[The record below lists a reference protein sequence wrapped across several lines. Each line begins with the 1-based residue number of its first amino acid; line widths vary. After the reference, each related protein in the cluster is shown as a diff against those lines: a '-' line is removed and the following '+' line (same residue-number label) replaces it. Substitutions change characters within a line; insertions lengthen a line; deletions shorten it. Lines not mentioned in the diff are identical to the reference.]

1 MSEQPRGASRR
12 AEYAELTRRAI
23 IDAARELFARRGY
36 ARTKVDDIAARA
48 RVSPATV
55 YAVAGGKQGL
65 LHTLVD
71 EWTQAPIV
79 AEFKAAIKV
88 AETAE
93 QVLDLTVSTVLRMRG
108 EWGDVVRIVLA
119 TAPLEDTAAE
129 NLRVATERYRAGMHV
144 VATRLCELGALKP
157 GLTVK
162 DAVDVLWF
170 FLGYTSFFTLLDDNG
185 WSPERAERWIRETAA
200 SSLLR

>member
-36 ARTKVDDIAARA
+36 ARTKVDDIASRA